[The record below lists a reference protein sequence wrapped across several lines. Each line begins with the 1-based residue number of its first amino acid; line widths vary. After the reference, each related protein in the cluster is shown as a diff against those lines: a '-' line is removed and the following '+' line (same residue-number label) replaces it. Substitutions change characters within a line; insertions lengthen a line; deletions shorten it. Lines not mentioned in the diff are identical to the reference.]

1 MKIQLAVDRVTIEK
15 AIEIINDSIEDVDIV
30 EIGTSLIKDFGLESV
45 RKIREKFSDLTILA
59 DIKTMDEAEYEFEA
73 VYSAGAD
80 IATVM
85 GVASLDTI
93 RICQKIA
100 RKYNKE
106 FCIDLMETSKE
117 KQMLLKEFSDA
128 IFCVHLPKDKNKD
141 KLEELVEVTIDNFNE
156 INKLSVAGGVNLS
169 NIQIIKRFKFD
180 YIIIGSAITKCD
192 NISDAARK
200 FKMELEGE

>member
-1 MKIQLAVDRVTIEK
+1 MKIQLAVDRVTIDK
-15 AIEIINDSIEDVDIV
+15 AIEIINDSIEYVDVV

-45 RKIREKFSDLTILA
+45 KRIREKFSDLTILA
-59 DIKTMDEAEYEFEA
+59 DIKTVDEAEYEFEA
-73 VYSAGAD
+73 VYNAGAD

-117 KQMLLKEFSDA
+117 KQVLLKEFYDA
-128 IFCVHLPKDKNKD
+128 IFCVHLPKDKNNN
-141 KLEELVEVTIDNFNE
+141 KLDELVKDTIDNFNE
-156 INKLSVAGGVNLS
+156 INKLSVAGGVNIS
-169 NIQIIKRFKFD
+169 NIKIIKKFKLD
-180 YIIIGSAITKCD
+180 YIIIGSAITKCN
-192 NISDAARK
+192 NIRDAARK